1 MSVTALRPAASYA
14 DIRVSVPADADL
26 PALIGLINALAA
38 ERNQLYLQPVDPV
51 SGPAFLSAHL
61 TAIAASGDDALL
73 VARDRDQ
80 LVGLI
85 TGKRGNHAARR
96 GAVEIGI
103 GVRASHR
110 SQGVGFS
117 LLMALERWAREA
129 GCHRLS
135 LRVAT
140 RNTPALALYRK
151 AGFAIEGMLEA
162 TAILDG
168 QHIDELQMGKAL
180 ASSTLKNA
188 R

>member
-1 MSVTALRPAASYA
+1 MAVTALRPAARYS
-14 DIRVSVPADADL
+14 DIKIAGPGDADV
-26 PALIGLINALAA
+26 PALIGLINTLAT
-38 ERNQLYLQPVDPV
+38 ERNQLFLQPVDPL
-51 SGPAFLSAHL
+51 SGAALVGAHL
-61 TAIAASGDDALL
+61 AAVAASGDEVLF
-73 VARDRDQ
+73 VARDRDH

-85 TGKRGNHAARR
+85 SGKRGDHPARR
-96 GAVEIGI
+96 GVIEIGI

-117 LLMALERWAREA
+117 LMMALERWARET

-140 RNTPALALYRK
+140 RNTPAIALYRK

-162 TAILDG
+162 TAIIDG
-168 QHIDELQMGKAL
+168 QPIDELQMGK
-180 ASSTLKNA
+180 TLGPVSP

>member
-1 MSVTALRPAASYA
+1 MSVTALRPAASHS
-14 DIRVSVPADADL
+14 DIKVALPGDADV
-26 PALIGLINALAA
+26 PALIALINTLAA
-38 ERNQLYLQPVDPV
+38 ERTQLFIQPVDPA
-51 SGPAFLSAHL
+51 SGQALLRDHL
-61 TAIAASGDDALL
+61 AAIAASGDEAVL

-85 TGKRGNHAARR
+85 TGMRGNHPARR
-96 GAVEIGI
+96 GVVEIGI

-117 LLMALERWAREA
+117 LMMALERWAREA

-135 LRVAT
+135 LRVVT
-140 RNTPALALYRK
+140 RNTPAIALYRK

-168 QHIDELQMGKAL
+168 QRIDELQMGK
-180 ASSTLKNA
+180 TLGPISP